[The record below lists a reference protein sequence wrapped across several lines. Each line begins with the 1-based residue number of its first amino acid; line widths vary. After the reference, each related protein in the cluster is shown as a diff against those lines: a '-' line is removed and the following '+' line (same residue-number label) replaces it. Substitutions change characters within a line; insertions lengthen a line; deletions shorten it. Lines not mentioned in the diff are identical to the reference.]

1 MAHAHDEVLVQAAA
15 FGQIFKVVAATIT
28 DMHPDHP
35 SGRAADRL
43 SRHLPHPALR
53 RARPMRAARRG
64 GRAQDNLGVRQAQ
77 DAAGVGQHGQRAMQ
91 QQALAAP
98 IANRAQ
104 AAGGRMGRVIQLG
117 GVFHHQHQRRLPRRL
132 QRRLPMRRQQR
143 RQARGR
149 VVEQAIRAAQGG
161 ARPHLVGQ
169 GRLRL
174 SRHPGADLHR
184 APSPALVTQVDVRPL
199 LRRPFTRG
207 SDHGSLRLHPS
218 YAHYRTSRGNKSSG

>member
-35 SGRAADRL
+35 SRRAAHRL
-43 SRHLPHPALR
+43 GRHLPHPALR
-53 RARPMRAARRG
+53 RARPMGTARWR
-64 GRAQDNLGVRQAQ
+64 GRAQDDLGVRQAQ
-77 DAAGVGQHGQRAMQ
+77 DAPGVGQHRQRAMQ
-91 QQALAAP
+91 QQALTAP
-98 IANRAQ
+98 IANRPQ
-104 AAGGRMGRVIQLG
+104 AARVRMGGVIQLG
-117 GVFHHQHQRRLPRRL
+117 GVFHHQHQRRLPSRL
-132 QRRLPMRRQQR
+132 QCRLPIRRQQR
-143 RQARGR
+143 RQAHRR

-169 GRLRL
+169 RCLGLRRHL
-174 SRHPGADLHR
+174 SADVHR

-199 LRRPFTRG
+199 LGRPFTRG
-207 SDHGSLRLHPS
+207 SDHGSLRLHPR